1 MGEET
6 FSHACFIVL
15 VSQLFC
21 LSFTNVAFSQKHD
34 ELKEGKGNSNPKIMT
49 FKETTSFCAYSPF
62 VTLLSLGD
70 THFHNHI
77 GRLCSQSTYVSFWYL
92 HRIPIASFSKFQRWP
107 FYEKFVITRPLR
119 LSKFAPKDS

>member
-1 MGEET
+1 MSEEA
-6 FSHACFIVL
+6 FSHAWFIVL

-21 LSFTNVAFSQKHD
+21 LSFTNVEFFQKHD

-49 FKETTSFCAYSPF
+49 FKETTSFRANSPF

-77 GRLCSQSTYVSFWYL
+77 GRLCSQLTYVNF
-92 HRIPIASFSKFQRWP
+92 
-107 FYEKFVITRPLR
+107 
-119 LSKFAPKDS
+119 

>member
-6 FSHACFIVL
+6 FSHAWFIVL

-21 LSFTNVAFSQKHD
+21 LSFTNVEFFQKHD

-49 FKETTSFCAYSPF
+49 FKETTSFCAYSPSI
-62 VTLLSLGD
+62 TLLLLGA

-77 GRLCSQSTYVSFWYL
+77 GRFTQDKCAFT
-92 HRIPIASFSKFQRWP
+92 
-107 FYEKFVITRPLR
+107 
-119 LSKFAPKDS
+119 

>member
-6 FSHACFIVL
+6 FSHAWFIVL

-21 LSFTNVAFSQKHD
+21 FLFTNVAFSQKHA

-49 FKETTSFCAYSPF
+49 FKETTSLCAYSPF
-62 VTLLSLGD
+62 VTVLSLND

-77 GRLCSQSTYVSFWYL
+77 GRLCSQLTYVNF
-92 HRIPIASFSKFQRWP
+92 
-107 FYEKFVITRPLR
+107 
-119 LSKFAPKDS
+119 